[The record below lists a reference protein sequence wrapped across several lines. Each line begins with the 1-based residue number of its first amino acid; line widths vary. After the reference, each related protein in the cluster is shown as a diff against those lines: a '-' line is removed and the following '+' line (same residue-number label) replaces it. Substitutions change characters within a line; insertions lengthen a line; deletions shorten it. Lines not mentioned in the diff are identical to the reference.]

1 MRKSSSGTVLVLLM
15 AVLCLGCQDP
25 VEPQLTP
32 DQTRDA
38 VLGKWKIGKVDNQLC
53 KGGSCT
59 VDTYTGSPDDV
70 FEFKADSAFLF
81 YNSAGSTY
89 ASGAFKAEYTLP
101 GAFILKQEFWSAR
114 YTLTDRQTNKITL
127 VCSYAGSD
135 PYAKFTEIYY
145 LYR

>member
-1 MRKSSSGTVLVLLM
+1 MKRSSFGAVVYLLA
-15 AVLCLGCQDP
+15 AVFCLGCQDP
-25 VEPQLTP
+25 ATPQLTP

-38 VLGKWKIGKVDNQLC
+38 VLGKWKIGKVDNKLC

-59 VDTYTGSPDDV
+59 TDTYTGSPDDT
-70 FEFKADSAFLF
+70 FEFKPDSAFLF
-81 YNSAGSTY
+81 YNSAASTY
-89 ASGAFKAEYTLP
+89 SSGAFKAEYTLP

-114 YTLTDRQTNKITL
+114 YTVADIQTGKITL